1 MKKLINSLSS
11 DKFQKEV
18 TKAMKKYVDKVVKD
32 AKAYAPSSYYREEK
46 GQLVSRPIDIASS
59 ISGTVSN
66 SGASIDVNADL
77 AAYVEFGTGRF
88 AESILGTYPKEFQ
101 DIAWEYYING
111 KGKIVGNP
119 YLIPAIVE
127 NEDLVDKE
135 IQKYFDKL

>member
-32 AKAYAPSSYYREEK
+32 AKTYAPSSYYREEK
-46 GQLVSRPIDIASS
+46 G
-59 ISGTVSN
+59 
-66 SGASIDVNADL
+66 IDVNTNL

-88 AESILGTYPKEFQ
+88 AEKILGTYPKEFQ
-101 DIAWEYYING
+101 DIAWFYFRTGE
-111 KGKIVGNP
+111 GKIVGNP

-127 NEDLVDKE
+127 NEDMVDKE